1 MIEVKNLTK
10 KFGSH
15 TAVDGISF
23 TVNDGEILGFLG
35 PNGAGKTTTMNM
47 MTGFIS
53 STEGEVKINGFD
65 ILSDPINAK
74 KQLGYLPDVPPLY
87 GDLTVEENLKFVCD
101 LKGVKKSDRKE
112 MLEEICRIV
121 HIEDVYKRLFK
132 NLSKGYR
139 QRVGLA
145 QALVGFPDVI
155 ILDEPT
161 SGLDPS
167 QIIDMRNVIK
177 SLGKK
182 HTVIISSHILSEVSA
197 VCDRVIIINQGKI
210 VASDTTDGLAGR
222 ADNHVQQVSFK
233 GSLDKALSSLNQ
245 WSAIKDISIVD
256 EKENSVYTINVS
268 GEQGTDIREIIFASF
283 AQAEA
288 FDMSENQKWAVR
300 KKFARGE
307 VMVNTNRFMGYDK
320 DAEENLVITESNEE
334 IEEVEII
341 EESVEESV
349 EVLSDE
355 EVDE

>member
-1 MIEVKNLTK
+1 MIEVKKLTK

-74 KQLGYLPDVPPLY
+74 RQLGYLPDVPPLY

-222 ADNHVQQVSFK
+222 ADNHVQQVSFR
-233 GSLDKALSSLNQ
+233 GSLEKALSSLNQ

-268 GEQGTDIREIIFASF
+268 GEQGTDIIFASF
-283 AQAEA
+283 AQAEILVLMLKPASDSLEDA
-288 FDMSENQKWAVR
+288 FINV
-300 KKFARGE
+300 
-307 VMVNTNRFMGYDK
+307 VNGAYD
-320 DAEENLVITESNEE
+320 EVITDSEEKNEE
-334 IEEVEII
+334 VEEVEII
-341 EESVEESV
+341 EESVE
-349 EVLSDE
+349 VLSEDE

>member
-1 MIEVKNLTK
+1 MIEVKKLTK

-65 ILSDPINAK
+65 ILSDAK
-74 KQLGYLPDVPPLY
+74 RQLGYLPDVPPLY

-222 ADNHVQQVSFK
+222 ADNHVQQVSFR
-233 GSLDKALSSLNQ
+233 GSLEKALSSLNQ

-283 AQAEA
+283 AQAEIPVLMLKPASDSLEDA
-288 FDMSENQKWAVR
+288 FINV
-300 KKFARGE
+300 
-307 VMVNTNRFMGYDK
+307 VNGAYD
-320 DAEENLVITESNEE
+320 EVITDSEEKNEE
-334 IEEVEII
+334 VEEVEII
-341 EESVEESV
+341 EESVE
-349 EVLSDE
+349 VLSEDE

>member
-15 TAVDGISF
+15 TAVEGISF

-74 KQLGYLPDVPPLY
+74 RQLGYLPDVPPLY

-222 ADNHVQQVSFK
+222 ADNQQVSFR
-233 GSLDKALSSLNQ
+233 GSLEKALSSLNQ

-283 AQAEA
+283 AQAEIPVLMLKPASDSLEDA
-288 FDMSENQKWAVR
+288 FINV
-300 KKFARGE
+300 
-307 VMVNTNRFMGYDK
+307 VNGAYD
-320 DAEENLVITESNEE
+320 EVITDSEEKNEE
-334 IEEVEII
+334 VEEVEII
-341 EESVEESV
+341 EESVE
-349 EVLSDE
+349 VLSENE

>member
-1 MIEVKNLTK
+1 MIEVKKLTK

-74 KQLGYLPDVPPLY
+74 RQLGYLPDVPPLY

-112 MLEEICRIV
+112 MLEEICRI
-121 HIEDVYKRLFK
+121 LFK

-222 ADNHVQQVSFK
+222 ADNHVQQVSFR
-233 GSLDKALSSLNQ
+233 GSLEKALSSLNQ

-283 AQAEA
+283 AQAEIPVLMLKPASDSLEDA
-288 FDMSENQKWAVR
+288 FINV
-300 KKFARGE
+300 
-307 VMVNTNRFMGYDK
+307 VNGAYD
-320 DAEENLVITESNEE
+320 EVITDSEEKNEE
-334 IEEVEII
+334 VEEVEII
-341 EESVEESV
+341 EESVE
-349 EVLSDE
+349 VLSEDE

>member
-1 MIEVKNLTK
+1 MIQLDKVSK
-10 KFGSH
+10 KLGIFELK
-15 TAVDGISF
+15 DISF
-23 TVNDGEILGFLG
+23 SLPVGYICGIAG
-35 PNGAGKTTTMNM
+35 RNGAGKTTTMNM

-74 KQLGYLPDVPPLY
+74 RQLGYLPDVPPLY

-233 GSLDKALSSLNQ
+233 GSLEKALSSLNQ

-283 AQAEA
+283 AQAEIPVLMLKPASDSLEDA
-288 FDMSENQKWAVR
+288 FINV
-300 KKFARGE
+300 
-307 VMVNTNRFMGYDK
+307 VNGAYD
-320 DAEENLVITESNEE
+320 EVITDSEE
-334 IEEVEII
+334 KNEEVEEVEVI
-341 EESVEESV
+341 EESV
-349 EVLSDE
+349 EVLSEDE

>member
-15 TAVDGISF
+15 TAVEGISF

-74 KQLGYLPDVPPLY
+74 RQLGYLPDVPPLY

-233 GSLDKALSSLNQ
+233 GSLEKALSSLNQ
-245 WSAIKDISIVD
+245 WSVIKDISSVD

-283 AQAEA
+283 AQAEIPVLMLKPASDSLEDA
-288 FDMSENQKWAVR
+288 FINV
-300 KKFARGE
+300 
-307 VMVNTNRFMGYDK
+307 VNGAYD
-320 DAEENLVITESNEE
+320 EVITDSEE
-334 IEEVEII
+334 KNEEVEEVEVI
-341 EESVEESV
+341 EESV
-349 EVLSDE
+349 EVLSEDE